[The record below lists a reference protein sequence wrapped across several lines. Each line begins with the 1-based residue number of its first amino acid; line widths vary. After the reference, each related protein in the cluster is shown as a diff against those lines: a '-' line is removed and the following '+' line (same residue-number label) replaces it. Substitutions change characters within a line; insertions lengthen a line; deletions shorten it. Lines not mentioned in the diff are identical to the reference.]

1 MFETLSNFFTS
12 EGFEPHGHCFLWQRP
27 LLWLYIA
34 SDSLIAISYYLI
46 PVALVIF
53 VRKGRDLAFNW
64 MFLMFSAFIFACGT
78 THLMGIWKLWEPV
91 YWLDGSIEA
100 ITAGLSV
107 ATAATLWPLIPQ
119 ALALPSPRSLEM
131 VNQELQQQIA
141 ERELA
146 AQKLRETETLFRS
159 LLESAPDAM
168 VIVDAQGMITLI
180 NSQTEK
186 LFGYDRKEL
195 LGKPVERLVPARF
208 RDRHKDHRG
217 LFTKNPHVRPMGTG
231 MELFAVRR
239 DGSEFPV
246 EISLSPI
253 ATGRE
258 VLMSAAIR
266 DITERKQAERLL
278 QEKERLATLGTTAA
292 VFAHEI
298 GNPLNGISTSLQIV
312 KSILETAHKIDPALQ
327 ETLEIAFQEV
337 QRLATLLSDYRTF
350 ARPQRLNLR
359 PADLTQIIEE
369 VLSAQLPMYRA
380 TKIALQT
387 QLENVPGMIVDREKI
402 KQVILNLCKNAV
414 EAMPNG
420 GTLIVKA
427 NASEGGVIL
436 EVTDT
441 GEGIA
446 PGVDVFQLFR
456 TTKPEGTGLGLPIVQ
471 QIISDH
477 KGTITYRSEIGKG
490 TTFTIV
496 LPVGI
501 LNEGDAKTEP
511 SNDSS
516 LPRNL

>member
-1 MFETLSNFFTS
+1 MIETFSDLFTS
-12 EGFEPHGHCFLWQRP
+12 HRLELRAPRFPWQRP
-27 LLWLYIA
+27 PIWLHVA
-34 SDSLIAISYYLI
+34 FDSLIALSYLI
-46 PVALVIF
+46 PAPLISLF
-53 VRKGRDLAFNW
+53 GRLRNLAFSRTFAMLSAFVIASCATDMMGFW
-64 MFLMFSAFIFACGT
+64 TFSAPAYWFEE
-78 THLMGIWKLWEPV
+78 GIK
-91 YWLDGSIEA
+91 A
-100 ITAGLSV
+100 ITGGLPAV
-107 ATAATLWPLIPQ
+107 TAATAWPLTAQ
-119 ALALPSPRSLEM
+119 AIALPGPRALEM
-131 VNQELQQQIA
+131 VNQELQQQIV

-146 AQKLRETETLFRS
+146 VQKLKETETLFRS

-168 VIVDAQGMITLI
+168 VIVDARGIIKLI

-208 RDRHKDHRG
+208 RERHQDHRG
-217 LFTKNPHVRPMGTG
+217 LFAKNPHVRPMGSG

-253 ATGRE
+253 ETGRE

-312 KSILETAHKIDPALQ
+312 KSILETAEKIDPVLQ
-327 ETLEIAFQEV
+327 ETLDIAFQEV

-350 ARPQRLNLR
+350 ARPRRLNLR
-359 PADLTQIIEE
+359 RADVTQIIQE
-369 VLSAQLPMYRA
+369 VLSAQLPTYRA

-387 QLENVPGMIVDREKI
+387 QLENVPGLLVDPEKI

-414 EAMPNG
+414 EAMPDG
-420 GTLIVKA
+420 GSLTIKTTRSQEGIV
-427 NASEGGVIL
+427 L

-446 PGVDVFQLFR
+446 PGVDAFQLFR

-477 KGTITYRSEIGKG
+477 KGTIKYRSEIGKG

-496 LPVGI
+496 LPVGA
-501 LNEGDAKTEP
+501 LTAADAKVE
-511 SNDSS
+511 
-516 LPRNL
+516 L

>member
-1 MFETLSNFFTS
+1 
-12 EGFEPHGHCFLWQRP
+12 
-27 LLWLYIA
+27 
-34 SDSLIAISYYLI
+34 
-46 PVALVIF
+46 
-53 VRKGRDLAFNW
+53 
-64 MFLMFSAFIFACGT
+64 
-78 THLMGIWKLWEPV
+78 
-91 YWLDGSIEA
+91 
-100 ITAGLSV
+100 
-107 ATAATLWPLIPQ
+107 
-119 ALALPSPRSLEM
+119 M

-146 AQKLRETETLFRS
+146 AQKLSETETLFRS

-168 VIVDAQGMITLI
+168 VIVDAQGIITLI

-208 RDRHKDHRG
+208 RERHQDHRG
-217 LFTKNPHVRPMGTG
+217 LFAKNPHVRPMGTG

-253 ATGRE
+253 ETGRK

-312 KSILETAHKIDPALQ
+312 KSILETAEKIDPVLE
-327 ETLEIAFQEV
+327 ETLDIAFQEV

-359 PADLTQIIEE
+359 SADVTQIIQE
-369 VLSAQLPMYRA
+369 VLSAQLPRYRA
-380 TKIALQT
+380 TKIGLQT
-387 QLENVPGMIVDREKI
+387 ELEKVPAILVDPEKI

-414 EAMPNG
+414 EAMPEG
-420 GTLIVKA
+420 GRLTVKA
-427 NASEGGVIL
+427 TASEGGVML

-446 PGVDVFQLFR
+446 HGIDVFQLFR

-477 KGTITYRSEIGKG
+477 KGTIKYRSEIGKG
-490 TTFTIV
+490 TTFTVV
-496 LPVGI
+496 LPVGA
-501 LNEGDAKTEP
+501 LAPSDAKTE
-511 SNDSS
+511 
-516 LPRNL
+516 L

>member
-1 MFETLSNFFTS
+1 
-12 EGFEPHGHCFLWQRP
+12 
-27 LLWLYIA
+27 
-34 SDSLIAISYYLI
+34 
-46 PVALVIF
+46 
-53 VRKGRDLAFNW
+53 
-64 MFLMFSAFIFACGT
+64 
-78 THLMGIWKLWEPV
+78 
-91 YWLDGSIEA
+91 
-100 ITAGLSV
+100 
-107 ATAATLWPLIPQ
+107 
-119 ALALPSPRSLEM
+119 M
-131 VNQELQQQIA
+131 VNQELQQQIV

-146 AQKLRETETLFRS
+146 VQKLKETETLFRS

-168 VIVDAQGMITLI
+168 VILDARGIITLI

-208 RDRHKDHRG
+208 RERHQDHRG
-217 LFTKNPHVRPMGTG
+217 LFAKNPHVRPMGSG

-253 ATGRE
+253 ETGRE

-312 KSILETAHKIDPALQ
+312 KSILESAEKIDPVLQ
-327 ETLEIAFQEV
+327 ETLDIAFQEV

-359 PADLTQIIEE
+359 PADVTQIIQE
-369 VLSAQLPMYRA
+369 VLSAQLPTYGA

-387 QLENVPGMIVDREKI
+387 QLENVPGLLVDPEKI

-414 EAMPNG
+414 EAMPDG
-420 GTLIVKA
+420 GSLTIKTTRSQEGIV
-427 NASEGGVIL
+427 L

-441 GEGIA
+441 GKGIA
-446 PGVDVFQLFR
+446 PGVDAFQLFR

-496 LPVGI
+496 LPIGA
-501 LNEGDAKTEP
+501 LTAADAKVE
-511 SNDSS
+511 
-516 LPRNL
+516 L

>member
-1 MFETLSNFFTS
+1 MFETSSNFFAS
-12 EGFEPHGHCFLWQRP
+12 QGFEPNGHFVFSQRP
-27 LLWLYIA
+27 LLWLYVA
-34 SDSLIAISYYLI
+34 MDSLIAISYYMI
-46 PVALVIF
+46 PIALVIF
-53 VRKGRDLAFNW
+53 HRKRQALAFNR
-64 MFLMFSAFIFACGT
+64 MFLRFSAFIFACGT
-78 THLMGIWKLWEPV
+78 THMMGIWKLWEPV

-100 ITAGLSV
+100 IPAALSV
-107 ATAATLWPLIPQ
+107 ATAATLWPMIPQ
-119 ALALPSPRSLEM
+119 ALALPSPRSLEA
-131 VNQELQQQIA
+131 VNQELQQQIV

-146 AQKLRETETLFRS
+146 VQKLRETETLFRS

-168 VIVDAQGMITLI
+168 VIVDAQGMITLV
-180 NSQTEK
+180 NSQTER

-195 LGKPVERLVPARF
+195 LGKPVEQLVPARF
-208 RDRHKDHRG
+208 RDRDQDHGG
-217 LFTKNPHVRPMGTG
+217 LFAKNPHVRPKVTG

-246 EISLSPI
+246 EISSSPI
-253 ATGRE
+253 AMGRE

-312 KSILETAHKIDPALQ
+312 KSILESADKIDPVLQ
-327 ETLEIAFQEV
+327 ETLEVAFQEV

-359 PADLTQIIEE
+359 PANVTQIVEE
-369 VLSAQLPMYRA
+369 VLSAQLATYRA
-380 TKIALQT
+380 AKIALQT
-387 QLENVPGMIVDREKI
+387 QLENVPGIFVDHEKL

-420 GTLIVKA
+420 GSLTVKA
-427 NASEGGVIL
+427 TATEGGIIL

-446 PGVDVFQLFR
+446 HGVDVFQLFR

-496 LPVGI
+496 LPSGVLIG
-501 LNEGDAKTEP
+501 GDAKAEP
-511 SNDSS
+511 PFNSALLRS
-516 LPRNL
+516 L

>member
-1 MFETLSNFFTS
+1 MFETLSNFFAS
-12 EGFEPHGHCFLWQRP
+12 YGFEPHSHSFWQRP
-27 LLWLYIA
+27 LLWLYVA
-34 SDSLIAISYYLI
+34 SDSLIANYHYILPI
-46 PVALVIF
+46 TLVIF
-53 VRKGRDLAFNW
+53 VRKRQDLALNC

-78 THLMGIWKLWEPV
+78 TTMMGIWKLWEPV
-91 YWLDGSIEA
+91 YWLDGSIKA
-100 ITAGLSV
+100 ITAGVSI
-107 ATAATLWPLIPQ
+107 ATAATLWPMIPQ
-119 ALALPSPRSLEM
+119 GLALPSPRSLEA
-131 VNQELQQQIA
+131 VNQELQQQIV

-168 VIVDAQGMITLI
+168 VIVDAQGMITLV
-180 NSQTEK
+180 NSQTER

-195 LGKPVERLVPARF
+195 LGKPVEQLVPARF
-208 RDRHKDHRG
+208 RDRHQDHRG
-217 LFTKNPHVRPMGTG
+217 MFAKNPHVRPMGTG

-312 KSILETAHKIDPALQ
+312 KSILESADKIDPVLQ

-359 PADLTQIIEE
+359 AADVTQIVEE

-387 QLENVPGMIVDREKI
+387 QFENVPAIFVDPEKI

-420 GTLIVKA
+420 GSLTVKA
-427 NASEGGVIL
+427 TGTEGGVIL

-446 PGVDVFQLFR
+446 HGVDVFQLFR

-477 KGTITYRSEIGKG
+477 KGSITYRSEIGKG

-516 LPRNL
+516 LLRNL

>member
-1 MFETLSNFFTS
+1 
-12 EGFEPHGHCFLWQRP
+12 
-27 LLWLYIA
+27 
-34 SDSLIAISYYLI
+34 
-46 PVALVIF
+46 
-53 VRKGRDLAFNW
+53 
-64 MFLMFSAFIFACGT
+64 
-78 THLMGIWKLWEPV
+78 
-91 YWLDGSIEA
+91 
-100 ITAGLSV
+100 V

-119 ALALPSPRSLEM
+119 ALALPSPRSLEL
-131 VNQELQQQIA
+131 VNQELQQQIV

-146 AQKLRETETLFRS
+146 VQKLRETETLFRS

-168 VIVDAQGMITLI
+168 VIVDAQGMTTLV

-195 LGKPVERLVPARF
+195 LGRPVEQLVPARF
-208 RDRHKDHRG
+208 RERHQDHRG
-217 LFTKNPHVRPMGTG
+217 LFAENPHVRPMGTG

-266 DITERKQAERLL
+266 DITERKQAERML

-312 KSILETAHKIDPALQ
+312 KSILEAADKIDPVLQ

-337 QRLATLLSDYRTF
+337 QRLTTLLSDYRTF

-359 PADLTQIIEE
+359 AADVTQIIEE

-387 QLENVPGMIVDREKI
+387 ELESVPGIFVDPEKI

-420 GTLIVKA
+420 GSLTVKA
-427 NASEGGVIL
+427 TGSEAGVIVQ
-436 EVTDT
+436 VTDT

-446 PGVDVFQLFR
+446 HGVDVFQLFR

-496 LPVGI
+496 LPVRAVAVPD
-501 LNEGDAKTEP
+501 EKPEP
-511 SNDSS
+511 
-516 LPRNL
+516 PG

>member
-1 MFETLSNFFTS
+1 MFETLSNLFTS

-34 SDSLIAISYYLI
+34 SDSLIAISYYII
-46 PVALVIF
+46 PIALVIF
-53 VRKGRDLAFNW
+53 VRKREDLAFNW
-64 MFLMFSAFIFACGT
+64 IFLMFSAFIFACGT
-78 THLMGIWKLWEPV
+78 THVMGIWKLWEPV
-91 YWLDGSIEA
+91 YWLDGSIKA

-107 ATAATLWPLIPQ
+107 ATAATLWPLIPR
-119 ALALPSPRSLEM
+119 ALALPSPRSLEL

-146 AQKLRETETLFRS
+146 AQKLRETEPLFRS

-168 VIVDAQGMITLI
+168 VIVDAQGMITLV
-180 NSQTEK
+180 NSQTER

-195 LGKPVERLVPARF
+195 LGKPVEQLVPARF
-208 RDRHKDHRG
+208 RERHQDHRG
-217 LFTKNPHVRPMGTG
+217 LFAKNPHVRPMGTG

-258 VLMSAAIR
+258 FLMSAAIR

-312 KSILETAHKIDPALQ
+312 KSILETDKIDPVLH

-337 QRLATLLSDYRTF
+337 QRLATLLADYRTF

-359 PADLTQIIEE
+359 RADLTQIIEE

-380 TKIALQT
+380 TKIAVQT
-387 QLENVPGMIVDREKI
+387 QWENVPAIFVDPEKI

-420 GTLIVKA
+420 GSLTVKA
-427 NASEGGVIL
+427 SGSEGGVIL

-446 PGVDVFQLFR
+446 HGVDVFQLFR

-496 LPVGI
+496 LPVGV
-501 LNEGDAKTEP
+501 LNGGDGAEPP
-511 SNDSS
+511 SNPP
-516 LPRNL
+516 LLRNL

>member
-27 LLWLYIA
+27 LLWLYIV
-34 SDSLIAISYYLI
+34 SDSLIAISYYII
-46 PVALVIF
+46 PIALVIF
-53 VRKGRDLAFNW
+53 VRKREDLAFNW

-78 THLMGIWKLWEPV
+78 THLIGIWKLWEPV
-91 YWLDGSIEA
+91 YWLDGSVKA

-107 ATAATLWPLIPQ
+107 ATAATLWPLIPK
-119 ALALPSPRSLEM
+119 ALALPSPRSLEL

-168 VIVDAQGMITLI
+168 VIVDAQGMITLV
-180 NSQTEK
+180 NSQTER
-186 LFGYDRKEL
+186 LFGYERKEL
-195 LGKPVERLVPARF
+195 LGKPVEHLVPARF
-208 RDRHKDHRG
+208 RQRHQDHRG
-217 LFTKNPHVRPMGTG
+217 LFAKNPHVRPMGTG

-258 VLMSAAIR
+258 LLMSAAIR
-266 DITERKQAERLL
+266 DITERKRAERLL

-312 KSILETAHKIDPALQ
+312 KSILEADKIDPVLH

-359 PADLTQIIEE
+359 PADVTQIIEE

-387 QLENVPGMIVDREKI
+387 QLENLPAIVVDPEKI

-420 GTLIVKA
+420 GNLTVKA
-427 NASEGGVIL
+427 TGSEGGVIL

-446 PGVDVFQLFR
+446 QGVDVFQLFR
-456 TTKPEGTGLGLPIVQ
+456 TTKPDGTGLGLPIVQ

-496 LPVGI
+496 LPAGI
-501 LNEGDAKTEP
+501 LNGVDANAE
-511 SNDSS
+511 SLIDSQ
-516 LPRNL
+516 LPRTL

>member
-1 MFETLSNFFTS
+1 
-12 EGFEPHGHCFLWQRP
+12 
-27 LLWLYIA
+27 
-34 SDSLIAISYYLI
+34 
-46 PVALVIF
+46 
-53 VRKGRDLAFNW
+53 
-64 MFLMFSAFIFACGT
+64 MFS
-78 THLMGIWKLWEPV
+78 
-91 YWLDGSIEA
+91 
-100 ITAGLSV
+100 
-107 ATAATLWPLIPQ
+107 
-119 ALALPSPRSLEM
+119 
-131 VNQELQQQIA
+131 
-141 ERELA
+141 
-146 AQKLRETETLFRS
+146 
-159 LLESAPDAM
+159 
-168 VIVDAQGMITLI
+168 
-180 NSQTEK
+180 
-186 LFGYDRKEL
+186 
-195 LGKPVERLVPARF
+195 
-208 RDRHKDHRG
+208 
-217 LFTKNPHVRPMGTG
+217 KNPHVRPMGTG

-266 DITERKQAERLL
+266 DITQRKQAERLL

-312 KSILETAHKIDPALQ
+312 KLILETADNSDPVLQ

-369 VLSAQLPMYRA
+369 VLSAQLPAYRA
-380 TKIALQT
+380 TEVVLQT
-387 QLENVPGMIVDREKI
+387 QLKNVPGMIVDREKI

-420 GTLIVKA
+420 GSLTVKTTG
-427 NASEGGVIL
+427 SDEGIIL

-446 PGVDVFQLFR
+446 HGVDIFQLFR

-471 QIISDH
+471 QIVSDH
-477 KGTITYRSEIGKG
+477 KGTISYRSEIGKG

-496 LPVGI
+496 LPLGLSIGGEVK
-501 LNEGDAKTEP
+501 AEP
-511 SNDSS
+511 PMNSTV
-516 LPRNL
+516 PRDL

>member
-27 LLWLYIA
+27 LLWLYVA
-34 SDSLIAISYYLI
+34 SDSLIAISYYII
-46 PVALVIF
+46 PIALVIF
-53 VRKGRDLAFNW
+53 VRKRQDLAFNW

-78 THLMGIWKLWEPV
+78 THLLGIWKLWEPV
-91 YWLDGSIEA
+91 YWLDGSVKA

-119 ALALPSPRSLEM
+119 ALALPSPRSLEL

-168 VIVDAQGMITLI
+168 VIVDAQGLI
-180 NSQTEK
+180 SLVNSQTEK
-186 LFGYDRKEL
+186 LFGYERKEL
-195 LGKPVERLVPARF
+195 LGKPVEHLVPARF
-208 RDRHKDHRG
+208 RNRHQDHRG
-217 LFTKNPHVRPMGTG
+217 LFARNPHVRPMGTG

-258 VLMSAAIR
+258 LLMSAAIR
-266 DITERKQAERLL
+266 DITERKRAERLL

-312 KSILETAHKIDPALQ
+312 KSILETDKIDPVLH

-359 PADLTQIIEE
+359 PADVTQIIEE

-387 QLENVPGMIVDREKI
+387 QLENLPAILVDPEKI

-420 GTLIVKA
+420 GSLTVKA
-427 NASEGGVIL
+427 TASEGGVIL

-446 PGVDVFQLFR
+446 HGLDVFQLFR
-456 TTKPEGTGLGLPIVQ
+456 TTKPDGTGLGLPIVQ

-496 LPVGI
+496 LPPGALI
-501 LNEGDAKTEP
+501 AADANAEP
-511 SNDSS
+511 SDDSA
-516 LPRNL
+516 LTKDL

>member
-1 MFETLSNFFTS
+1 
-12 EGFEPHGHCFLWQRP
+12 
-27 LLWLYIA
+27 
-34 SDSLIAISYYLI
+34 
-46 PVALVIF
+46 
-53 VRKGRDLAFNW
+53 
-64 MFLMFSAFIFACGT
+64 
-78 THLMGIWKLWEPV
+78 
-91 YWLDGSIEA
+91 
-100 ITAGLSV
+100 
-107 ATAATLWPLIPQ
+107 
-119 ALALPSPRSLEM
+119 M

-146 AQKLRETETLFRS
+146 AQKLSETETLFRS

-168 VIVDAQGMITLI
+168 VIVDAQGIITLI

-208 RDRHKDHRG
+208 RERHQDHRG
-217 LFTKNPHVRPMGTG
+217 LFAKNPHVRPMGTG

-253 ATGRE
+253 ETGRE

-312 KSILETAHKIDPALQ
+312 KSILETAEKIDPVLD
-327 ETLEIAFQEV
+327 ETLDIAFQEV

-359 PADLTQIIEE
+359 SADVTQIIQE
-369 VLSAQLPMYRA
+369 VLSAQLPRYRA
-380 TKIALQT
+380 TKIGLQT
-387 QLENVPGMIVDREKI
+387 ELEKVPAILVDPEKI

-414 EAMPNG
+414 EAMPEG
-420 GTLIVKA
+420 GRLTVKA
-427 NASEGGVIL
+427 TASEGGVML

-446 PGVDVFQLFR
+446 HGIDVFQLFR

-477 KGTITYRSEIGKG
+477 KGTIKYRSEIGKG
-490 TTFTIV
+490 TTFTVV
-496 LPVGI
+496 LPVGA
-501 LNEGDAKTEP
+501 LAPSDAKTE
-511 SNDSS
+511 
-516 LPRNL
+516 L

>member
-27 LLWLYIA
+27 LLWLYVA
-34 SDSLIAISYYLI
+34 SDSLIAISYYII
-46 PVALVIF
+46 PIALVIF
-53 VRKGRDLAFNW
+53 VRKRQDLAFNW

-78 THLMGIWKLWEPV
+78 THLLGIWKLWEPV
-91 YWLDGSIEA
+91 YWLDGSVKA

-119 ALALPSPRSLEM
+119 ALALPSPRSLEL

-168 VIVDAQGMITLI
+168 VIVDAQGLI
-180 NSQTEK
+180 SLVNSQTEK
-186 LFGYDRKEL
+186 LFGYERKEL
-195 LGKPVERLVPARF
+195 LGKPVEHLVPARF
-208 RDRHKDHRG
+208 RKRHQDHRG
-217 LFTKNPHVRPMGTG
+217 LFARNPHVRPMGTG

-258 VLMSAAIR
+258 LLMSAAIR
-266 DITERKQAERLL
+266 DITERKRAERLL

-312 KSILETAHKIDPALQ
+312 KSILEADKIDPVLH

-359 PADLTQIIEE
+359 RADVTQIIEE

-387 QLENVPGMIVDREKI
+387 QLETLPAILVDPEKI

-420 GTLIVKA
+420 GSLTVKA
-427 NASEGGVIL
+427 TGSEGGVIL

-446 PGVDVFQLFR
+446 HGLDVFQLFR
-456 TTKPEGTGLGLPIVQ
+456 TTKPDGTGLGLPIVQ

-496 LPVGI
+496 LPPGALI
-501 LNEGDAKTEP
+501 AADAKVE
-511 SNDSS
+511 
-516 LPRNL
+516 L

>member
-1 MFETLSNFFTS
+1 
-12 EGFEPHGHCFLWQRP
+12 
-27 LLWLYIA
+27 
-34 SDSLIAISYYLI
+34 
-46 PVALVIF
+46 
-53 VRKGRDLAFNW
+53 
-64 MFLMFSAFIFACGT
+64 
-78 THLMGIWKLWEPV
+78 
-91 YWLDGSIEA
+91 
-100 ITAGLSV
+100 
-107 ATAATLWPLIPQ
+107 
-119 ALALPSPRSLEM
+119 
-131 VNQELQQQIA
+131 
-141 ERELA
+141 
-146 AQKLRETETLFRS
+146 
-159 LLESAPDAM
+159 
-168 VIVDAQGMITLI
+168 
-180 NSQTEK
+180 

-195 LGKPVERLVPARF
+195 VGKPVERLVPARF

>member
-27 LLWLYIA
+27 LLWLYVA
-34 SDSLIAISYYLI
+34 SDSLIAISYYII
-46 PVALVIF
+46 PIALVIF
-53 VRKGRDLAFNW
+53 VRKRQDLAFNW

-91 YWLDGSIEA
+91 YWLDGSVKA

-119 ALALPSPRSLEM
+119 ALALPSPRSLEL

-141 ERELA
+141 EREFA

-168 VIVDAQGMITLI
+168 VIVDAQGMITLV
-180 NSQTEK
+180 NSQTER
-186 LFGYDRKEL
+186 LFGYERKEL
-195 LGKPVERLVPARF
+195 LGKPVEHLVPARF
-208 RDRHKDHRG
+208 RERHQDHRG
-217 LFTKNPHVRPMGTG
+217 LFAKNPHVRPMGTG

-258 VLMSAAIR
+258 LLMSAAIR
-266 DITERKQAERLL
+266 DITERKRAERLL

-312 KSILETAHKIDPALQ
+312 KSILETDKIDPVLH

-359 PADLTQIIEE
+359 PADVTQIIEE
-369 VLSAQLPMYRA
+369 VLSAQLPMYRG

-387 QLENVPGMIVDREKI
+387 ELENLPAMVVDPEKI

-420 GTLIVKA
+420 GSLTVKA
-427 NASEGGVIL
+427 TGSEGGVIL

-446 PGVDVFQLFR
+446 HGVDVFQLFR
-456 TTKPEGTGLGLPIVQ
+456 TTKPDGTGLGLPIVQ

-477 KGTITYRSEIGKG
+477 RGTITYRSEIGKG
-490 TTFTIV
+490 TTFTIGLPAGV
-496 LPVGI
+496 LIAAGANAEPFD
-501 LNEGDAKTEP
+501 DAALKK
-511 SNDSS
+511 
-516 LPRNL
+516 NL

>member
-1 MFETLSNFFTS
+1 MFESLSNFFTS

-27 LLWLYIA
+27 LLWLYVA
-34 SDSLIAISYYLI
+34 SDSLIAISYYII
-46 PVALVIF
+46 PIALVIF
-53 VRKGRDLAFNW
+53 VRKRQDLAFNW

-78 THLMGIWKLWEPV
+78 THLLGIWKLWEPV
-91 YWLDGSIEA
+91 YWLDGSVKA

-119 ALALPSPRSLEM
+119 ALALPSPRSLEL

-168 VIVDAQGMITLI
+168 VIVDAQGLI
-180 NSQTEK
+180 SLVNSQTEK
-186 LFGYDRKEL
+186 LFGYERKEL
-195 LGKPVERLVPARF
+195 LGKPVEHLVPARF
-208 RDRHKDHRG
+208 RKRHQDHRG
-217 LFTKNPHVRPMGTG
+217 LFARNPHVRPMGTG

-258 VLMSAAIR
+258 LLMSAAIR
-266 DITERKQAERLL
+266 DITERKRAERLL

-312 KSILETAHKIDPALQ
+312 KSILEADKIDPVLH

-359 PADLTQIIEE
+359 PADVTQIIEE

-387 QLENVPGMIVDREKI
+387 QLENLPAILVDPEKI

-420 GTLIVKA
+420 GSLTVKA
-427 NASEGGVIL
+427 TGSEGGVIL

-446 PGVDVFQLFR
+446 HGLDVFQLFR
-456 TTKPEGTGLGLPIVQ
+456 TTKPAGTGLGLPIVQ

-477 KGTITYRSEIGKG
+477 KGTITYRSEMGKG

-496 LPVGI
+496 LPAGVPI
-501 LNEGDAKTEP
+501 VADAKVE
-511 SNDSS
+511 
-516 LPRNL
+516 L

>member
-1 MFETLSNFFTS
+1 
-12 EGFEPHGHCFLWQRP
+12 
-27 LLWLYIA
+27 
-34 SDSLIAISYYLI
+34 
-46 PVALVIF
+46 
-53 VRKGRDLAFNW
+53 
-64 MFLMFSAFIFACGT
+64 
-78 THLMGIWKLWEPV
+78 
-91 YWLDGSIEA
+91 
-100 ITAGLSV
+100 
-107 ATAATLWPLIPQ
+107 
-119 ALALPSPRSLEM
+119 

-146 AQKLRETETLFRS
+146 VQKLKETETLFRS

-168 VIVDAQGMITLI
+168 VIVDAHGIITLV
-180 NSQTEK
+180 NSQTER
-186 LFGYDRKEL
+186 LFGYQRKEL
-195 LGKPVERLVPARF
+195 LGKPVEHLVPARF
-208 RDRHKDHRG
+208 RERHQDHRG
-217 LFTKNPHVRPMGTG
+217 LFAKNPHVRPMGTG

-253 ATGRE
+253 ATGRQ

-312 KSILETAHKIDPALQ
+312 KSILGTAEKIDPVLQ

-359 PADLTQIIEE
+359 RANVTQIIEE

-380 TKIALQT
+380 TNIALQT
-387 QLENVPGMIVDREKI
+387 QLENVRGIFVDPEKI

-420 GTLIVKA
+420 GSLTVKA
-427 NASEGGVIL
+427 TGSEGGVIL

-446 PGVDVFQLFR
+446 HGVDVFQLFR
-456 TTKPEGTGLGLPIVQ
+456 TTKPDGTGLGLPIVQ

-496 LPVGI
+496 LPVGA
-501 LNEGDAKTEP
+501 LTAADAKVE
-511 SNDSS
+511 
-516 LPRNL
+516 L

>member
-1 MFETLSNFFTS
+1 
-12 EGFEPHGHCFLWQRP
+12 
-27 LLWLYIA
+27 
-34 SDSLIAISYYLI
+34 
-46 PVALVIF
+46 
-53 VRKGRDLAFNW
+53 
-64 MFLMFSAFIFACGT
+64 
-78 THLMGIWKLWEPV
+78 
-91 YWLDGSIEA
+91 
-100 ITAGLSV
+100 
-107 ATAATLWPLIPQ
+107 
-119 ALALPSPRSLEM
+119 M

-146 AQKLRETETLFRS
+146 GQKLRETETLFRS

-168 VIVDAQGMITLI
+168 VIVDAQGIITLI

-195 LGKPVERLVPARF
+195 LGKPVEGLVPARF
-208 RDRHKDHRG
+208 RERHQDHRG
-217 LFTKNPHVRPMGTG
+217 LFAKNPHVRPMGTG

-253 ATGRE
+253 ETGRE

-312 KSILETAHKIDPALQ
+312 KSILETAEKIDPVLE
-327 ETLEIAFQEV
+327 ETLDIAFQEV

-359 PADLTQIIEE
+359 SADVTQIIQE
-369 VLSAQLPMYRA
+369 VLSAQLPRYRA

-387 QLENVPGMIVDREKI
+387 ELEKVPAILVDPEKI

-414 EAMPNG
+414 EAMPDG
-420 GTLIVKA
+420 GSLTVKA
-427 NASEGGVIL
+427 TASEGAVML

-446 PGVDVFQLFR
+446 HGIDVFQLFR

-477 KGTITYRSEIGKG
+477 KGTIKYRSEIGKG
-490 TTFTIV
+490 TTFTVV
-496 LPVGI
+496 LPVGA
-501 LNEGDAKTEP
+501 LAPSDAKTE
-511 SNDSS
+511 
-516 LPRNL
+516 L